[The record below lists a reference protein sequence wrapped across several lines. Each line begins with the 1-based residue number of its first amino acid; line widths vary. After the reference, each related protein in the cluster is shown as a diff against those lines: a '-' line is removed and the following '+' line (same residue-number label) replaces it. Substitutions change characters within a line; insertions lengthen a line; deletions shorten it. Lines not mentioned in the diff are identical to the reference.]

1 MRIIIYLKKLFAISE
16 IPESK
21 ILQIVSGAFLISFL
35 ATFSGWISTGFTS
48 KYANMLCSPH
58 ITDCAFYKSIIAL
71 IPLPYGYSQTIFYVF
86 LFGLICL
93 GFYYIYTKEFELLW
107 ITILLLWLYKIYIIY
122 GFGAGNYDYYD
133 VILIAV
139 FLFAKNKLYWLRV
152 FFLILYFLSS
162 TIKIHEGWILG
173 TYFTSLQTGLPIF
186 GNYLAPIATNIVII
200 SQMVFSWFL
209 FRPKKSILFTV
220 GFFYFLLFH
229 LYSGILVEY
238 RYMITSIPLLVI
250 LFYLPESVPYTKTK
264 NVFPIL
270 FFTLLLLLQS
280 VAIRIPGDQKLT
292 LEGNEYGMYM
302 FEANHQCIAT
312 YTINYTNGD
321 SKTETRLNSDARS
334 RCDPYQY
341 VYGYKNRCSIPGVK
355 DIQFTFDHS
364 INGNPFYRI
373 VDAPNLCTL
382 TYKPFTHNPWIKSG
396 EDNPQMIGRPVKDFY
411 MVNVSSVGT
420 TTYTNDGLVIL
431 PGLER
436 NSAPTLNPIQKFLY
450 PHLSIIRFMYWTLWA
465 LEFLAIIYYF
475 FIKKRNN

>member
-1 MRIIIYLKKLFAISE
+1 MERFRKLFAISE

-35 ATFSGWISTGFTS
+35 ATFSGWVSTGFTS
-48 KYANMLCSPH
+48 KYANILCSPH
-58 ITDCAFYKSIIAL
+58 ITDCTLYKSIIAL
-71 IPLPYGYSQTIFYVF
+71 TPLPYGYSQTTFYVF
-86 LFGLICL
+86 LFALISL
-93 GFYYIYTKEFELLW
+93 GFYYIYVKEFELLW
-107 ITILLLWLYKIYIIY
+107 ITIAILWLYKMYIIY

-133 VILIAV
+133 IILIAV
-139 FLFAKNKLYWLRV
+139 FLFSKNKLYWLRI
-152 FFLILYFLSS
+152 FFLILYFLAS

-186 GNYLAPIATNIVII
+186 GNYVAPIATNIVII

-209 FRPKKSILFTV
+209 FRPKASILFNLA
-220 GFFYFLLFH
+220 FFYFLFFH

-250 LFYLPESVPYTKTK
+250 LFWLPDEIHYKK
-264 NVFPIL
+264 NKD
-270 FFTLLLLLQS
+270 FFAIFFFITLLCLQS
-280 VAIRIPGDQKLT
+280 IAILIPGDQKLT
-292 LEGNEYGMYM
+292 LEGNNYGLYM
-302 FEANHQCIAT
+302 FEANHQCMAT
-312 YTINYTNGD
+312 YTTNYTDGRVVNEN
-321 SKTETRLNSDARS
+321 KQTSDARN
-334 RCDPYQY
+334 RCDPYTY
-341 VYGYKNRCSIPGVK
+341 VYGYKNRCGLVGVK
-355 DIQFTFDHS
+355 SISFTFDHS

-420 TTYTNDGLVIL
+420 TTYTKDGLVIL

-450 PHLSIIRFMYWTLWA
+450 PHLSIIRFMYWTLWT
-465 LEFLAIIYYF
+465 LEFFAIIYYF
-475 FIKKRNN
+475 FIKKRNI